1 MVSQQNAHETRTV
14 TGFASSST
22 SNLTLP
28 RGRRSRVLWQLAPPQ
43 PSWSVEH
50 PDPHSSMWMS
60 GLLRRIDVEE
70 LIGFPLPPSCRRH
83 LPHWYGA
90 EGSAVARAIQDA
102 GSKATLVS
110 LEDEEVTFRKQ

>member
-1 MVSQQNAHETRTV
+1 
-14 TGFASSST
+14 
-22 SNLTLP
+22 
-28 RGRRSRVLWQLAPPQ
+28 
-43 PSWSVEH
+43 
-50 PDPHSSMWMS
+50 MS